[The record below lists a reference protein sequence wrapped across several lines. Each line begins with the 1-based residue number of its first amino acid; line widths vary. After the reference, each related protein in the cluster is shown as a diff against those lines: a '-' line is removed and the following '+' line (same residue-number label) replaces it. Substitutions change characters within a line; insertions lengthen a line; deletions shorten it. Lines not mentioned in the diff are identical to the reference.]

1 MVSIDI
7 YVLSPYKPNFEKKD
21 AHIEVSILIE
31 SWILEGLKNVHT
43 VCFFPCPE
51 FHVFV
56 EGVEGCTAELHGCF
70 GIV

>member
-1 MVSIDI
+1 MVSIGI

-31 SWILEGLKNVHT
+31 SRILEGLKNVHA
-43 VCFFPCPE
+43 VGFFPCPE

-56 EGVEGCTAELHGCF
+56 
-70 GIV
+70 